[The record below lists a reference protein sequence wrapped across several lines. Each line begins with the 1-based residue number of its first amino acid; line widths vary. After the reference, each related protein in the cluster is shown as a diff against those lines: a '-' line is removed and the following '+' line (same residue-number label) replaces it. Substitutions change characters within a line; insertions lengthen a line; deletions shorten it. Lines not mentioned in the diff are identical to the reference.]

1 MCKNEK
7 NNMFKKIILII
18 PILFLIISVRV
29 YSQDTIVLTLQQCI
43 QLGLEKNHIVTLNRY
58 KVQFAE
64 EKIKEIKVQQLPIFR
79 FTGSYTRLSPVD
91 PFKIGSMEVQP
102 SLLNSY
108 VFRLSLTQP
117 LFTGGR
123 ISNSI
128 DQTENLYY
136 ATEKDFARD
145 KNQLILD
152 IKTAFWN
159 YYKAVTL
166 LKVIDENINQIKYH
180 LNDLTN
186 LYNKGLAT
194 YNDVLKVKVQL
205 SNAEFLKLDA
215 QNNIDLARVALN
227 NLLGIE
233 LTSRTVVSAKLD
245 SVDTK
250 LPTLEELYQLG
261 IKNRSEIQG
270 MEFRIKAA
278 ESAINISRSGWFPQ
292 LSFVANYNYA
302 NPNTRIF
309 PQENKFK
316 GTWDIGI
323 SLTYDLWNWNL
334 NSKLI
339 NEAELQLKQTK
350 TSLAQIKDAILFE
363 INQSYTNVTKSI
375 EKIKLTQET
384 IIQAEE
390 NYRVTYEKF
399 KSGLVLNSEV
409 VDAEVA
415 LLQANINYVNSLVD
429 YYIALSKL
437 EKSVET
443 NFK

>member
-1 MCKNEK
+1 
-7 NNMFKKIILII
+7 MFKKIISNIFIIALI
-18 PILFLIISVRV
+18 LSVNA
-29 YSQDTIVLTLQQCI
+29 YSQDTVVLTLQQCI
-43 QLGLEKNHIVTLNRY
+43 QLGIEKNHIITLNRY

-64 EKIKEIKVQQLPIFR
+64 EKIKEIKIQQLPILKL
-79 FTGSYTRLSPVD
+79 TGSYTRLSPVD
-91 PFKIGSMEVQP
+91 PFKIGSIEIQP

-108 VFRLSLTQP
+108 VLRLSISQP

-123 ISNSI
+123 ISSSI
-128 DQTENLYY
+128 EQTEKLYY

-145 KNQLILD
+145 KNQLVLD

-159 YYKAVTL
+159 YYKALTL

-180 LNDLTN
+180 LNDLNN
-186 LYNKGLAT
+186 LYTKGLAT

-205 SNAEFLKLDA
+205 ANAEFLKLDA
-215 QNNIDLARVALN
+215 QNNIDLARIALN
-227 NLLGIE
+227 NILGME
-233 LTSRTVVSAKLD
+233 LTSKTKIVAELD
-245 SVDTK
+245 STDLR
-250 LPTLEELYQLG
+250 LPSLQDLYQLG
-261 IKNRSEIQG
+261 LKNRSEIQG
-270 MEFRIKAA
+270 LEFRIKAA

-292 LSFVANYNYA
+292 LSFVANYNYS

-323 SLTYDLWNWNL
+323 SLTYDLWNWKL
-334 NSKLI
+334 NSKLTT
-339 NEAELQLKQTK
+339 EAELQLKQTK
-350 TSLAQIKDAILFE
+350 TSLEQMKDAILFE
-363 INQSYTNVTKSI
+363 INQSYINVTKSI
-375 EKIKLTQET
+375 EKVKLTKET

-415 LLQANINYVNSLVD
+415 LLQANINYVNSIID
-429 YYIALSKL
+429 YYIALSRL

-443 NFK
+443 NLKQ

>member
-43 QLGLEKNHIVTLNRY
+43 QLGLEKNHIVALNRY

-64 EKIKEIKVQQLPIFR
+64 EKIKEIKVQQLPILR

-123 ISNSI
+123 ISSGI

-145 KNQLILD
+145 KNQLVLD

-233 LTSRTVVSAKLD
+233 LTSRTIVSAKLD

>member
-1 MCKNEK
+1 
-7 NNMFKKIILII
+7 MFKKIISII
-18 PILFLIISVRV
+18 FILSLTVLVRA
-29 YSQDTIVLTLQQCI
+29 YSQDSIVLTLQQCI
-43 QLGLEKNHIVTLNRY
+43 KLGLEKNHIVALNRY
-58 KVQFAE
+58 KIQFSE
-64 EKIKEIKVQQLPIFR
+64 EKIKEIKVQQLPILR
-79 FTGSYTRLSPVD
+79 FTGSYTRLSPID
-91 PFKIGSMEVQP
+91 PFKIGSMEIQP

-123 ISNSI
+123 ILNSI
-128 DQTENLYY
+128 NQTENLYY
-136 ATEKDFARD
+136 ATEKDFERD
-145 KNQLILD
+145 KNQLVLD

-186 LYNKGLAT
+186 LYTKGLAT

-205 SNAEFLKLDA
+205 ANAEFLKLDA
-215 QNNIDLARVALN
+215 QNNIDLARVTLN

-233 LTSRTVVSAKLD
+233 LTSRTTISAELD
-245 SVDTK
+245 SVDVK
-250 LPTLEELYQLG
+250 LPTLQELYQLG
-261 IKNRSEIQG
+261 LKNRSEIQG

-278 ESAINISRSGWFPQ
+278 ESAINMSRAGWFPQ

-334 NSKLI
+334 NSKLT

-350 TSLAQIKDAILFE
+350 TSFAQMKDAILFE
-363 INQSYTNVTKSI
+363 INQSYINVTKSI
-375 EKIKLTQET
+375 EKVKLTKET

-415 LLQANINYVNSLVD
+415 LLQANINYVSSLVD

-437 EKSVET
+437 EKSIET
-443 NFK
+443 NIKQRL